1 MGTELDAL
9 RDELASAR
17 SEIADLRA
25 EVATL
30 RAGQQQYWCAPHPWM
45 PTACA
50 GAAGV
55 PQMLYFNTDAA
66 PPIDMTFGATY
77 GAAGCAP
84 MAPVITWNV
93 PV

>member
-30 RAGQQQYWCAPHPWM
+30 RAGQEQYWCAPQPQPWM
-45 PTACA
+45 PTVCA

-55 PQMLYFNTDAA
+55 PQTLSLNA
-66 PPIDMTFGATY
+66 PVDMTFGATY
-77 GAAGCAP
+77 GAAGCVPAN
-84 MAPVITWNV
+84 PVITWNV